1 VKIPASVAIDPDFW
15 LRRRVLVT
23 GHTGFKGAWL
33 SLWLTS
39 LGAEVT
45 GLAPGVPTSPSLF
58 QQARVG
64 EEVQSVAVDVRD
76 AAAVLR
82 AVEESAAEVVFHLA
96 AQPMVRRSLREPAL
110 TYEVNVMGTVNVL
123 EAVRLTGT
131 VRSVVVVTSDKC
143 YENRGEGRPFAE
155 GDPLGGSDPYSSS
168 KACAELVTASYRS
181 SLLGTDGPTRVAS
194 ARAGN
199 VIGGGDWGEDRLLPD
214 ALRAVERGEPLL
226 VRNPAAVRPW
236 QHVLNPLAG
245 YLTLAQ
251 QLWDRPAASRAWNLG
266 PPEDDARPVGWVI
279 ERLAELWEGE
289 LSWAADERPNP
300 PEAALLTLD
309 SSDAVHELGWRFAW
323 GLEEA
328 LEKVVEWHRAQR
340 AGEDMRAYS
349 LGQIA
354 DFSSALLAA

>member
-1 VKIPASVAIDPDFW
+1 VKIPGSVAIDPDFW

-39 LGAEVT
+39 MGAEVM
-45 GLAPGVPTSPSLF
+45 GLAPGVPTRPSLF
-58 QQARVG
+58 EQARVG
-64 EEVQSVAVDVRD
+64 EQVQSVAVDVRD
-76 AAAVLR
+76 AGAVRR
-82 AVEESAAEVVFHLA
+82 AVEESSAEVVFHLA

-110 TYEVNVMGTVNVL
+110 TYEVNVIGTVNVL
-123 EAVRLTGT
+123 EAVRLTET
-131 VRSVVVVTSDKC
+131 VRSVVIVTSDKC
-143 YENRGEGRPFAE
+143 YENRGEGRPFVE

-181 SLLGTDGPTRVAS
+181 SLLGGDGPARVAS

-214 ALRAVERGEPLL
+214 ALRAVERGESLL

-245 YLTLAQ
+245 YLTLARR
-251 QLWDRPAASRAWNLG
+251 LWDEPAAARAWNLG
-266 PPEDDARPVGWVI
+266 PPDHDARPVGWIV
-279 ERLAELWEGE
+279 ERLAELWQGE
-289 LSWAADERPNP
+289 LSWAADEGPNP

-309 SSDAVHELGWRFAW
+309 SGDAIRELGWRFAW
-323 GLEEA
+323 ELEEGLER
-328 LEKVVEWHRAQR
+328 VVDWHRAQR
-340 AGEDMRAYS
+340 SGEDMRAYS
-349 LGQIA
+349 LAQIGA
-354 DFSSALLAA
+354 FTSALSAA